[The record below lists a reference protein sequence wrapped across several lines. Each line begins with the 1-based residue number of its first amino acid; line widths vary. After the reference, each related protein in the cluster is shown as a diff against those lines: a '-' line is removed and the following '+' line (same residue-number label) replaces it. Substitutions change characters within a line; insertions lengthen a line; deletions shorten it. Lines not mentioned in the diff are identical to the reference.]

1 MAADGILD
9 LDATGQLKALAD
21 KKVSSVELLNA
32 AVARHEL
39 ERRRLNAVINTDVP
53 GALRHA
59 RKIDAARAKG
69 QKLGPLAG
77 LPMTIKDTF
86 DVAGMPASAG
96 LKRFLDREVADA
108 AMTARAREAGA
119 VIWGKTN
126 VPVMAADYQTY
137 NGLYGQT
144 NNPWNPERTPG
155 GSSGGAAAAVA
166 SGVTA
171 LEIGSDIGG
180 SLRTPASF
188 CGIFSHKPTWERL
201 SQRGH
206 IPPPPGINIT
216 VDLNVVGPIARS
228 ARDLR
233 LLFGILDGTG
243 PGKTKPVPVK
253 GLKVALWADD
263 PVFALDS
270 EVRAAVEGFAQRLEE
285 AGAVVT
291 PVVPVNSRLLFDAYI
306 TLLLSLMGADL
317 PASFRTGMALGRPFA
332 RLAREL
338 GAGPLSWAAASL
350 AYTASHRD
358 WLAADSMRGTLALEM
373 ETLFERFDVVLAP
386 VNTVAAFHH
395 DHKPIL
401 SRKLRLSG
409 GRTVPY
415 TANLQW
421 ISLATAL
428 KLPATAVPAG
438 ATSVGLPVGA
448 QLIGPH
454 GADERTIAIAEGIE
468 RELGPLFKP
477 PPAAAGL

>member
-1 MAADGILD
+1 MAADEILD
-9 LDATGQLKALAD
+9 LDATGQLKALAG
-21 KKVSSVELLNA
+21 KKVSSVELLEA
-32 AVARHEL
+32 AIARHDL
-39 ERRRLNAVINTDVP
+39 ERRRLNAVVTTDTP
-53 GALRHA
+53 GALKEA
-59 RKIDAARAKG
+59 RRIDAARAKG
-69 QKLGPLAG
+69 QTLGPLAG

-96 LKRFLDREVADA
+96 LKKFLGREVGDAD
-108 AMTARAREAGA
+108 MVMRARGAGA

-126 VPVMAADYQTY
+126 VPVMAGDYQTY
-137 NGLYGQT
+137 NALYGQT

-166 SGVTA
+166 CGVTA

-206 IPPPPGINIT
+206 VPPPPDIHIT
-216 VDLNVVGPIARS
+216 PDLNVVGPIARS

-243 PGKTKPVPVK
+243 PGKTRPVPVK
-253 GLKVALWADD
+253 GLKVGLWTDD
-263 PVFALDS
+263 PFFALDS
-270 EVRAAVEGFAQRLEE
+270 EVKTAVEGFAQRLEG

-291 PVVPVNSRLLFDAYI
+291 PIVPVNSRMLFDAYI
-306 TLLLSLMGADL
+306 TLLLSLIGADL

-358 WLAADSMRGTLALEM
+358 WLAADAVRGALGLEM
-373 ETLFERFDVVLAP
+373 AKLFESFDVVLAP

-409 GRTVPY
+409 GGHVPY
-415 TANLQW
+415 TANLEW

-448 QLIGPH
+448 QLIGPY
-454 GADERTIAIAEGIE
+454 GADERVIAIAEGIE
-468 RELGPLFKP
+468 KALGPLFKP
-477 PPAAAGL
+477 PPAATGL